1 MGGMRT
7 GNLIESTRWLKWSCI
22 KAGLI
27 LSKKVA
33 VISPILLPELELK
46 PQQQNK
52 SSCNKTGS
60 PRLNAGVALEAAWK
74 MATCTEMAFEQQ
86 VE

>member
-1 MGGMRT
+1 MPLT
-7 GNLIESTRWLKWSCI
+7 T
-22 KAGLI
+22 KAQVTL
-27 LSKKVA
+27 
-33 VISPILLPELELK
+33 PILLPELVLK